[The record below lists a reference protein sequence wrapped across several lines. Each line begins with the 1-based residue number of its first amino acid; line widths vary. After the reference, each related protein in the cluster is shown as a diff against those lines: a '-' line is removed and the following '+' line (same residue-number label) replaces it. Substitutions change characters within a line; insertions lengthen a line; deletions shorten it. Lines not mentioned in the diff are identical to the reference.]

1 MAICYILF
9 FALETASCFSALNSQ
24 INPLIYIPN
33 ELLQE
38 DRIILFAITHK
49 LKIHNS
55 PENSKLIMTKF
66 LETLKN
72 ISSVQCTF
80 DIGIMEKLYSVSAV

>member
-9 FALETASCFSALNSQ
+9 FALETVSCFSALNSQ

-55 PENSKLIMTKF
+55 PENSKLTMTKF
-66 LETLKN
+66 LETLTN
-72 ISSVQCTF
+72 ISSVQCAF
-80 DIGIMEKLYSVSAV
+80 DIGLMKKLYNVSVV

>member
-9 FALETASCFSALNSQ
+9 FALETVSCFSALNSQ

-55 PENSKLIMTKF
+55 PENSKLTMTKF
-66 LETLKN
+66 LETLTN
-72 ISSVQCTF
+72 ISSVQCAF
-80 DIGIMEKLYSVSAV
+80 YIGIMKKLYNVSVV

>member
-9 FALETASCFSALNSQ
+9 FALETVYCFSALNSQ

-55 PENSKLIMTKF
+55 PENSKLTMTKF
-66 LETLKN
+66 LETLAN
-72 ISSVQCTF
+72 ISSVQCAF
-80 DIGIMEKLYSVSAV
+80 DKCPCLS

>member
-9 FALETASCFSALNSQ
+9 LALETVSCFSALNSQ
-24 INPLIYIPN
+24 INHLIYIPN
-33 ELLQE
+33 KLLQE

-55 PENSKLIMTKF
+55 PENSKLTMTKL
-66 LETLKN
+66 LETLTN
-72 ISSVQCTF
+72 ISSVQCAF
-80 DIGIMEKLYSVSAV
+80 DIGIMEKLYNVSVL